1 MKLVDKN
8 DQILRQKCEPFDFEN
23 PPVDPIEF
31 AKDLVKTMYEK
42 NGIGLAANQVGF
54 PYRVFALRAHPENF
68 VCFNPK
74 IVNSSPQMSYII
86 EGCLTYPGLGVKIK
100 RPDEVRVRFAM
111 PNGDVRTETFRGL
124 TAHAFQHE
132 MDHLDGVIFY
142 TKATAY
148 HREQAFKN
156 WKK

>member
-1 MKLVDKN
+1 
-8 DQILRQKCEPFDFEN
+8 
-23 PPVDPIEF
+23 
-31 AKDLVKTMYEK
+31 
-42 NGIGLAANQVGF
+42 
-54 PYRVFALRAHPENF
+54 
-68 VCFNPK
+68 
-74 IVNSSPQMSYII
+74 MSYII

-100 RPDEVRVRFAM
+100 RPDEVRVRFSM